1 MYNADRDQ
9 RRVGFP
15 NRQGHGW
22 AAWEKERIAEG
33 MTGSEM
39 DQATMNFWQNHS
51 LSFLEMATRTDR
63 RQVLQNADGHGK
75 LSRECGDTVEIFL
88 AVRNGRIQS
97 AAFET
102 NGCVYALV
110 CANAT
115 VCLAEGKTLEE
126 ALALTPEMVVAYLET
141 LPPEETHC
149 AEQAIQVLRLAI
161 LDARATEGQPW
172 RKFYP
177 RR

>member
-1 MYNADRDQ
+1 
-9 RRVGFP
+9 
-15 NRQGHGW
+15 
-22 AAWEKERIAEG
+22 
-33 MTGSEM
+33 MTPWRSSWRSATGGS
-39 DQATMNFWQNHS
+39 
-51 LSFLEMATRTDR
+51 
-63 RQVLQNADGHGK
+63 
-75 LSRECGDTVEIFL
+75 
-88 AVRNGRIQS
+88 QS